1 MNFRGLFLHWIFES
15 WATTTCDRPLE
26 ISCCLSC
33 LWFDELA
40 QSSWQEDYFYW
51 NNLQQHKRSWRSLD
65 LWDGHS
71 PGRAAKSLNG
81 GTTMQF
87 HRQGVKPRQGE
98 NLAWGHT
105 KQDLSPKC
113 PPPST
118 VPLSPELSIQ
128 TSRIHMFNITLSTR
142 NHGCDSEITF

>member
-1 MNFRGLFLHWIFES
+1 MNFRGPFLHWIFES

-40 QSSWQEDYFYW
+40 QSSWQEDYFHW
-51 NNLQQHKRSWRSLD
+51 NNLQQHGRSWRS

-71 PGRAAKSLNG
+71 PGRAAKRLNG
-81 GTTMQF
+81 GTTRLF
-87 HRQGVKPRQGE
+87 HGQGVKPRQGE

-105 KQDLSPKC
+105 EQDLSPKS
-113 PPPST
+113 P
-118 VPLSPELSIQ
+118 VPLSPKLSIQ
-128 TSRIHMFNITLSTR
+128 TSWVHMFNNSLSTS